1 MNPLTLTL
9 ALGALLI
16 RALPTQAQASPQSS
30 QVVVQ
35 AASPAASPATSS
47 ATSSA
52 AFPASSSWRGAVT
65 LPNQKELRVELRLQ
79 QVNAQW
85 QGSIAIPLQGAKD
98 LSLKDIQIEGQDLRF
113 SIADVKGNPTFV
125 GRFDAASRTVKGEF
139 SQAPAK
145 MPFELKQDLGAADS
159 QASTPVTELAPAGTS
174 NTSRE

>member
-1 MNPLTLTL
+1 MNPLKLTL
-9 ALGALLI
+9 ALSALLI
-16 RALPTQAQASPQSS
+16 CAQPILAQASPQATPDAA
-30 QVVVQ
+30 VQ
-35 AASPAASPATSS
+35 AAFPTTSS
-47 ATSSA
+47 
-52 AFPASSSWRGAVT
+52 WKGAVT

-85 QGSIAIPLQGAKD
+85 QGSIAIPQQGAKD

-125 GRFDAASRTVKGEF
+125 GRFDAAGRTMKGEF
-139 SQAPAK
+139 SQGPAK